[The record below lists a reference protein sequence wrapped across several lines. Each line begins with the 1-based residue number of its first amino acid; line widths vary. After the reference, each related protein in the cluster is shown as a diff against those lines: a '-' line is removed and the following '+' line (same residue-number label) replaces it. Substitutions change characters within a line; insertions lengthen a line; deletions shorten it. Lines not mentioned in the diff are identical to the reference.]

1 MKKHNGMRPQDVVIL
16 LKIAA
21 KDSKNWRMK
30 DIATELGISGS
41 EVSESFN
48 RSILAGLLNS
58 DKQQLM
64 KSALLEFLQHGLK
77 YVFPQKPGALV
88 RGMPTAHAAPP
99 LRQLIQSE
107 EMYVWQW
114 AEGKVRGQSVE
125 SLHPAVPKAC
135 LRDPKLYELLALTD
149 ALRLGRVREQKLAF
163 EELQKRI

>member
-21 KDSKNWRMK
+21 KGDKNWRMK

-114 AEGKVRGQSVE
+114 AEGKAPSRRSQSVF
-125 SLHPAVPKAC
+125 ARPKI
-135 LRDPKLYELLALTD
+135 
-149 ALRLGRVREQKLAF
+149 V
-163 EELQKRI
+163 